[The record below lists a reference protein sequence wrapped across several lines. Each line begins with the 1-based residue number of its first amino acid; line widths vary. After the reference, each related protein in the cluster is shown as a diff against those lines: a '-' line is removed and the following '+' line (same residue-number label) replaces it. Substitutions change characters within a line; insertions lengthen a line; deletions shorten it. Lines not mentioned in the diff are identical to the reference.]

1 MGSCAA
7 RIVTSDAV
15 MMYMSKSK
23 AQEEMRYRPFVHDER
38 VKGRDSHAK
47 RTFAKLGLS
56 PNIIQCFFDYFNII
70 DYKKEEAIDIYEFL
84 DFFNLPKT
92 RFTKRVFSLLDDDFE
107 GGLDFEE
114 FVVGL
119 WK

>member
-38 VKGRDSHAK
+38 VKGRDSSHKCQAD
-47 RTFAKLGLS
+47 FV
-56 PNIIQCFFDYFNII
+56 NEEI
-70 DYKKEEAIDIYEFL
+70 KKQIF
-84 DFFNLPKT
+84 K
-92 RFTKRVFSLLDDDFE
+92 
-107 GGLDFEE
+107 
-114 FVVGL
+114 
-119 WK
+119 